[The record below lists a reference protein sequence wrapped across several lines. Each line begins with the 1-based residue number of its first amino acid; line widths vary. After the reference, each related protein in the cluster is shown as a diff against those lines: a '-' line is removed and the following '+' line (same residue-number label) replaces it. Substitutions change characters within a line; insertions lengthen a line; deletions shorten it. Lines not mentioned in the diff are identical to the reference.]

1 MSSVSKEF
9 LATVKLIS
17 MEEPIDQMSMEGA
30 IYSKLRLFMTQ
41 VSNAFRGV
49 EFAKRGA
56 NTVWVYYPDEPYPMG
71 FIGYGDFRTEV
82 EGDAQY
88 VVGSRTITNDKYGSY
103 QTQHRMKM
111 TTNIATGVRNAKRYL
126 RNFSLQELAMSCRS
140 QVNIASG
147 ESRGNASSEYRH
159 SMKRVFDHEA
169 NSSKILI
176 ELRNLLNTE
185 HEFIDAS
192 YRQELVTMFQ
202 HQDTYREL
210 LDKPINMYFVRVS
223 QKFGKQTFDVGTL
236 DNVHL
241 QAYEKGATVSDDFV
255 RYTDNLPEDIM
266 GKLAVL
272 NMVDNKTYVDDV
284 GYRADDSMFYVVR

>member
-1 MSSVSKEF
+1 
-9 LATVKLIS
+9 
-17 MEEPIDQMSMEGA
+17 
-30 IYSKLRLFMTQ
+30 
-41 VSNAFRGV
+41 
-49 EFAKRGA
+49 
-56 NTVWVYYPDEPYPMG
+56 MG

-103 QTQHRMKM
+103 QTQHHMKM

-140 QVNIASG
+140 QVNTASG
-147 ESRGNASSEYRH
+147 ESRLNASSEYRH
-159 SMKRVFDHEA
+159 SMKRVFDHEVNGRNTV

-176 ELRNLLNTE
+176 ELRNLIDTG

-255 RYTDNLPEDIM
+255 RYTDDLPEDIM

-272 NMVDNKTYVDDV
+272 NMVEDKTYVDDV
-284 GYRADDSMFYVVR
+284 GYRADESMFYVVR